1 MATAYQVIKGI
12 VVTVVSLAVWYFIST
27 HLKFEIDIVT
37 ELPDKSLSM
46 SGLRL
51 PKSPFAQVAVCP
63 RSPFAQLGQT
73 ETWANGDQI
82 ENIIIIQFKEIN
94 SRFQKAQRIR
104 EEVIN

>member
-63 RSPFAQLGQT
+63 RSPFAQLGET
-73 ETWANGDQI
+73 ATWANGDV
-82 ENIIIIQFKEIN
+82 NKFKLIDHITLIYWILH
-94 SRFQKAQRIR
+94 SQSQLH
-104 EEVIN
+104 